1 MALPAVRHFH
11 FNRSWCTH
19 KTPVVIWSQVFRG
32 KKPQKGV
39 RRAFRWAL
47 VRVGP
52 DGTDLGEILWANW
65 HKWARAR
72 GMPLDYLCFDASSG
86 TIMTSNQLQ
95 TDAAGAGVEYADPGG
110 VKVDHHLP
118 LEALGWHAGWSLRHL
133 PH

>member
-1 MALPAVRHFH
+1 MALPVVRHVH

-19 KTPVVIWSQVFRG
+19 KTPVVIWSQAFRG
-32 KKPQKGV
+32 KELQKGV

-52 DGTDLGEILWANW
+52 DGTDLGEIVRANW
-65 HKWARAR
+65 HKWSRAR

-95 TDAAGAGVEYADPGG
+95 TVMQQVLASSMPIPEESRWITTY
-110 VKVDHHLP
+110 
-118 LEALGWHAGWSLRHL
+118 S
-133 PH
+133 